1 MLRVDSSY
9 LFVGRLRFFWRKPGL
24 GFFKKLF
31 SRGPVLDQYNAYV
44 KEGDGFMGS
53 GDPESAVECFTKA
66 IEMKIFGDKVDY
78 NMHYK
83 RGSAF
88 EAAGELGKAAEDYKL
103 FLLADDR
110 ELKAS
115 NVAGAISSF
124 NIGVQQ
130 GTAQRCL
137 SRYTLEVVLSEY
149 VFETDFSD
157 KKFYSWGDHYKD
169 ARKMRDKDPAEAA
182 YRMGVVRLLQGNYKD
197 GIQHLDKA
205 IDTSPEDA
213 RPYFFR
219 GVAYALKSRKG
230 GMLGPSRTARE
241 QSKTRALGDFEQAV
255 NLTQDDLLSEQAAE
269 WKEEVTAF

>member
-1 MLRVDSSY
+1 MYPIGLWEGKDFSGG
-9 LFVGRLRFFWRKPGL
+9 GRGL

-31 SRGPVLDQYNAYV
+31 SRGPIQDQYNAYT

-53 GDPESAVECFTKA
+53 GDPVSAVECYANA

-130 GTAQRCL
+130 GSAKGCL
-137 SRYTLEVVLSEY
+137 TKYTLERVLGAY
-149 VFETDFSD
+149 VFEADFSD
-157 KKFYSWGDHYKD
+157 KKYYSWGEHYKD
-169 ARKMRDKDPAEAA
+169 ARKMRDEDPAEAA
-182 YRMGVVRLLQGNYKD
+182 YRMGVVSLLQGKIKD
-197 GIQHLDKA
+197 GVQHLDKA
-205 IDTSPEDA
+205 IDMSPEDA

-219 GVAYALKSRKG
+219 GVAHALQSRKG

-255 NLTQDDLLSEQAAE
+255 NLKHDDSLFEQAAKWNE
-269 WKEEVTAF
+269 KVTTF

>member
-1 MLRVDSSY
+1 M
-9 LFVGRLRFFWRKPGL
+9 
-24 GFFKKLF
+24 GFIKKLF
-31 SRGPVLDQYNAYV
+31 SRGPVQDQYNAYT

-53 GDPESAVECFTKA
+53 GDPGSAVECYANA

-124 NIGVQQ
+124 NIGAQQ
-130 GTAQRCL
+130 GQAKGCL
-137 SRYTLEVVLSEY
+137 TKYTLERVLGAY
-149 VFETDFSD
+149 VFEADFSD
-157 KKFYSWGDHYKD
+157 KKYYSWGDHYKD

-182 YRMGVVRLLQGNYKD
+182 YRMGVVRLLQGKYKD
-197 GIQHLDKA
+197 GVQHLDKA
-205 IDTSPEDA
+205 IDLSPEDA

-219 GVAYALKSRKG
+219 GVAHALQSRKG

-241 QSKTRALGDFEQAV
+241 QSKTKALGDLERAV
-255 NLTQDDLLSEQAAE
+255 NLTQDDLLSEQAAK
-269 WKEEVTAF
+269 WKGKVPTL